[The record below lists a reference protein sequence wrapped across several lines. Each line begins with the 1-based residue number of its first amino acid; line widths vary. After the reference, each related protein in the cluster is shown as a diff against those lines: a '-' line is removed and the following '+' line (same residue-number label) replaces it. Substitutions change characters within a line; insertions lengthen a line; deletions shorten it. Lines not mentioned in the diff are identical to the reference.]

1 MLDKNFKLCYTRSGE
16 YAREVGENVITIVD
30 SHCGSGKTLW
40 AIQYINELKDFN
52 KILFITPFLSEC
64 ERIQRS
70 CQAKNFIAPDVKSGR
85 GRKMN
90 SFISLIQSGKNIV
103 STHSLFSNL
112 DNDIL
117 NNIQAKNY
125 TLIIDESMEILR
137 KVNVYNDI
145 KSLNEEDGEAQ
156 TYRDAKTLIEK
167 NILFLSESGEISWN
181 EDCNLK
187 KYDYIKMKSKLNSL
201 IMMND
206 SLLMWTF
213 PHKMFKDNFF
223 KEIYIL
229 TYQFDYQIQSYYF
242 KYYDIPYI
250 KKEVCEV
257 NGNYFI
263 QDYGL
268 SGAEAAY
275 RRLAKSLIEIC
286 DNKKINSVGRSHF
299 NSGKK
304 NTHIPLSRVWYD
316 DTADSTNIVR
326 KNMINYFKNITASAG
341 RERMWTCFKKHQ
353 SKLANNIVAKR
364 NFIALNARATND
376 FIDKKYLAY
385 VVNRYLNPSFIQ
397 FFAQRGIHVDQDKF
411 ALSELIQWIWRSA
424 IRNGEKIYLYI
435 PSERMRCLLQ
445 NWLDN

>member
-1 MLDKNFKLCYTRSGE
+1 M
-16 YAREVGENVITIVD
+16 VTIVD
-30 SHCGSGKTLW
+30 SPCGSGKTRW
-40 AIQYINELKDFN
+40 AIQYINELKDSD

-64 ERIQRS
+64 ERIQGS
-70 CQAKNFIAPDVKSGR
+70 CPERNFVAPDVKSGR

-90 SFISLIQSGKNIV
+90 SFVSLIQSGKNIV

-117 NNIQAKNY
+117 DSIQAKNY

-137 KVNVYNDI
+137 KVNVYNDN
-145 KSLNEEDGEAQ
+145 KSVTEEDGEAQ

-167 NILFLSESGEISWN
+167 NILFLSDSGEISWN

-201 IMMND
+201 IMVND
-206 SLLMWTF
+206 SLLMWSF
-213 PHKMFKDNFF
+213 PYKVFKDDFF
-223 KEIYIL
+223 KEVYIL
-229 TYQFDYQIQSYYF
+229 TYQFDYQLQSYYF
-242 KYYDIPYI
+242 NYYNIPYI
-250 KKEVCEV
+250 KKEVYEA
-257 NGNYFI
+257 GGIYFI

-268 SGAEAAY
+268 SGEDVLY
-275 RRLAKSLIEIC
+275 RRRVKSLIEIC
-286 DNKKINSVGRSHF
+286 DNKKLNSVGSLH
-299 NSGKK
+299 
-304 NTHIPLSRVWYD
+304 TALSRAWYD
-316 DTADSTNIVR
+316 NTNDSADRVK
-326 KNMINYFKNITASAG
+326 KNMINYFKNITASSG
-341 RERMWTCFKKHQ
+341 KDRMWTSFKKHQ
-353 SKLANNIVAKR
+353 SKLSGSGVTKR

-435 PSERMRCLLQ
+435 PSERMRGLLQ
-445 NWLDN
+445 NWLDI